1 MKKMLLMS
9 LALSAML
16 IVQAQE
22 RFSFPK
28 HIANV
33 AVQTTEAA
41 MQDGN
46 IIVEQEVNPTVK
58 SFFLPP
64 EEHEIGETQ
73 FDLQSNYSVQSRLT
87 VHDDGS
93 IGAVWTQG
101 NQAAPSFPDRGTG
114 YNYFDGSSWGSV
126 PAQSVETVRT
136 GWPSYAPLGANG
148 EIVVSHISGTAG
160 LVINKRSTKGTGDWI
175 ESTLPIPAGAGGLL
189 WPRMITSGED
199 NNTVHIITL
208 TSPVGNGGMI
218 YNDQD
223 GAILYYRSTDGA
235 ETWDIEAHFFTEL
248 GADFY
253 TSFSADTYGWADAV
267 GNTIAFGIG
276 DPWHDLILMKS
287 DDNGETWTKT
297 VIWEHPYPLFDW
309 ETTITTDTLWTCDR
323 SLNIAL
329 DQSGQVHMA
338 FGLSRVA
345 HTEPGTTFSY
355 WPITDG
361 IVYWREDM
369 GPFPTNP
376 TNPHWTLH
384 ADLLFE
390 SGHLIG
396 WTQDVDGDGEVSIFD
411 LEIMVYRPLGISTW
425 PTIHVD
431 DNGSIFVIYSATTET
446 FDDGTY
452 YYKKLWARSSP
463 DGGTTW
469 GDFYHVTD
477 DIMHMFDECIF
488 PIMAHQSDDYIYYIY
503 SADETPGLA
512 LDDDHPYQLNRTI
525 FAKLAKD
532 DILGT
537 GNNISVQKF
546 VVTQNYPNPVK
557 GVTQFEIELE
567 NRTLVNIE
575 VYNLMGQK
583 VMTSNRG
590 QMNSGQHSIQ
600 LDMSN
605 FAPGLYFY
613 TVNAGNHIVT
623 RKMIVE

>member
-64 EEHEIGETQ
+64 EEHEIGESWY
-73 FDLQSNYSVQSRLT
+73 DLQTNRSIQSRLYM
-87 VHDDGS
+87 HDDGTM
-93 IGAVWTQG
+93 GAVWTQG
-101 NQAAPSFPDRGTG
+101 LQSPPAFPDRGTG
-114 YNYFDGSSWGSV
+114 YNYFDGSSWG
-126 PAQSVETVRT
+126 PKPTDRVETVRT
-136 GWPSYAPLGANG
+136 GWPSYAPLGPDG
-148 EIVVSHISGTAG
+148 EIVIAHISGTAG
-160 LVINKRSTKGTGDWI
+160 LVINTRPTKGTGAWTETSLD
-175 ESTLPIPAGAGGLL
+175 LPAGITGFL

-199 NNTVHIITL
+199 NNTVHVVVL
-208 TSPVGNGGMI
+208 TAPVGNGGTL
-218 YNDQD
+218 YEGQD
-223 GAILYYRSTDGA
+223 GALLYYRSTDGA
-235 ETWDIEAHFFTEL
+235 QTWDIQEQQFPDL
-248 GADFY
+248 GVDFY
-253 TSFSADTYGWADAV
+253 SGITADTYGWADAV
-267 GNTIAFGIG
+267 GNTIALGIG
-276 DPWHDLILMKS
+276 NPWHDLILLKS

-297 VIWEHPYPLFDW
+297 TVWEHVYPNFDW
-309 ETTITTDTLWTCDR
+309 ETTITTDTLWTVDG
-323 SLNIAL
+323 SMNVAL
-329 DQSGQVHMA
+329 DQSGQAHMVFA
-338 FGLSRVA
+338 LTRVA
-345 HTEPGTTFSY
+345 HTEPGTSFSY
-355 WPITDG
+355 WPYTDG
-361 IVYWREDM
+361 IAYWNESM
-369 GPFPTNP
+369 GPFETNP

-390 SGHLIG
+390 SGHLVG
-396 WTQDVDGDGEVSIFD
+396 WSQDVDGDGEVSIFD
-411 LEIMVYRPLGISTW
+411 LELQVYRTLGVSTM
-425 PTIHVD
+425 PAIHVD
-431 DNGSIFVIYSATTET
+431 DMNSIFLVYSVTTET
-446 FDDGTY
+446 FDDGTF

-477 DIMHMFDECIF
+477 DIMHMFDECIY
-488 PIMAHQSDDYIYYIY
+488 PAIAHQSDDYIYYHY
-503 SADETPGLA
+503 QADETPGLG
-512 LDDDHPYQLNRTI
+512 LDDDHPYQLNRMVL
-525 FAKLAKD
+525 AKLAKD

-537 GNNISVQKF
+537 GNDISIQRF

-567 NRTLVNIE
+567 NRTQVNVE

-590 QMNSGQHSIQ
+590 QMNSGQHRIQ

-613 TVNAGNHIVT
+613 TVNAGSHIVT